1 MWRLTATSSAAA
13 SAGLSASIPSAAAML
28 MALMRRMDSVIFLV
42 VSLRL
47 RTEGFAD
54 ILSVQGVRL
63 AGVS

>member
-1 MWRLTATSSAAA
+1 
-13 SAGLSASIPSAAAML
+13 ML